1 MSKWTDKFETSESF
15 AALAAARGQA
25 YGPSREKAQQFREHH
40 DRVTRKRAAAKS
52 DRPREQ
58 KKHTVSLRM
67 TSRDKALIQRLVRE
81 TDASTQTD
89 AIVALVRAEAVRRGW
104 IDADD

>member
-1 MSKWTDKFETSESF
+1 MSKWTDQFETSESF

-25 YGPSREKAQQFREHH
+25 YGPSREKAQKFREHH

-67 TSRDKALIQRLVRE
+67 TGRDKALIQRLVRE
-81 TDASTQTD
+81 TDTATQTD
-89 AIVALVRAEAVRRGW
+89 AIVALVRAEAIRRGW
-104 IDADD
+104 IDGDD